1 MKIFQLIVVMKVKSW
16 RLTNLKKVLLMSCQ
30 IISLFMNATYDRY
43 IRYMSERWS
52 NEPSTCFYVDYQLC
66 NTFFL
71 ISMNAQTVW
80 LKNNTPGVD
89 QYYP

>member
-1 MKIFQLIVVMKVKSW
+1 
-16 RLTNLKKVLLMSCQ
+16 
-30 IISLFMNATYDRY
+30 MNATYDRY

-52 NEPSTCFYVDYQLC
+52 NELSTCFYVDYQLC

-71 ISMNAQTVW
+71 ISMNAQTIW